1 MLGLDAFI
9 PSCYIGDERQ
19 KIEIYKRIRQVDTRK
34 NYEELQDEM
43 MDRFGE
49 YPDEVAYLL
58 EIGLLK
64 TFADNA
70 LVEKI
75 EKMLFFYVKS

>member
-1 MLGLDAFI
+1 
-9 PSCYIGDERQ
+9 
-19 KIEIYKRIRQVDTRK
+19 
-34 NYEELQDEM
+34 M

-75 EKMLFFYVKS
+75 EKINLKLC